1 MERLSLAFLALLHQ
15 VSVGSLIP
23 LLFLQGVGR
32 RGFFKLIAFTCLSF
46 EGIALGIQL
55 QLGCWMTDDGCW
67 STFRYPTSI
76 QHRVEGWQLLSST
89 IFLLLLVAFTAFL
102 FLKDEGR
109 GSPSLRSGQRLFLR
123 LALLGGAVNLFFVAL
138 PFTSHQSP
146 VLLIL
151 SFSTSSLFLGSV
163 VVAMLLGHWY
173 LVEPGLSIRPFK
185 RLAALYLGSC
195 LLQGLVVLVSTLF
208 ALLGGP
214 SSKMTLATYQYAL
227 IGRIGLGIFLPLSVG
242 ALVWEALKIPHT
254 QAATGL
260 LYVAILLV
268 VAGELLGRY
277 LLTVGFIPL

>member
-23 LLFLQGVGR
+23 LLFLEGVGK
-32 RGFFKLIAFTCLSF
+32 RGFFKLVALTALFL

-55 QLGCWMTDDGCW
+55 RCSMLDVRCW
-67 STFRYPTSI
+67 SLGSG
-76 QHRVEGWQLLSST
+76 VL
-89 IFLLLLVAFTAFL
+89 FLLLLAIFTAFL
-102 FLKDEGR
+102 FLKDER
-109 GSPSLRSGQRLFLR
+109 RSSPSLRSGQRLFLR
-123 LALLGGAVNLFFVAL
+123 LALLGGAVHLFLAAL
-138 PFTSHQSP
+138 PFASHQSLVTSHQPP

-151 SFSTSSLFLGSV
+151 SFFTSALFLGSV
-163 VVAMLLGHWY
+163 VTAMLLGHWY

-185 RLAALYLGSC
+185 RLTALYLGSG
-195 LLQGLVVLVSTLF
+195 LLQGFVVLVSTLF
-208 ALLGGP
+208 GILGGP
-214 SSKMTLATYQYAL
+214 ASKMALATYQYAL

-242 ALVWEALKIPHT
+242 ALVWETLKIPHT

-277 LLTVGFIPL
+277 LLVTSLIPL